1 MGRFI
6 INKKHWKHGHT
17 ERLHLLENSA
27 ADADVGGEGALLVDV
42 SSLNG
47 GLGGLEACNKV
58 SLAETRP
65 FGGGSYLPRPIFL

>member
-1 MGRFI
+1 M
-6 INKKHWKHGHT
+6 KAPAT
-17 ERLHLLENSA
+17 PERLHLLENSA

-58 SLAETRP
+58 SLAERRALLAEGRTYRGRS
-65 FGGGSYLPRPIFL
+65 FCRI